1 MCVFNFLKDTSREKD
16 WRCLSISKKK
26 QFSER
31 KGKGAIPFCG
41 IISSISREWNC
52 TYLVFS
58 SCQSLLYSWHE
69 LCTLG
74 KCPAGKCPFGKV
86 SFGESFVGEIF
97 VRGIARLGKCPLGNY
112 QSGKCLWE
120 TVHRGKV
127 RRSNVRRRTVLEHY
141 FVTSVLLKIFYFC
154 QITSKI

>member
-41 IISSISREWNC
+41 IISSISRDWNC

-74 KCPAGKCPFGKV
+74 KCPAEKCPFGKV
-86 SFGESFVGEIF
+86 SFGELFVGEIF
-97 VRGIARLGKCPLGNY
+97 VRRVVRLGKCPLGNY
-112 QSGKCLWE
+112 PSGKSPSVECPSANDPRTLFCNKRILE
-120 TVHRGKV
+120 NLLLV
-127 RRSNVRRRTVLEHY
+127 SNN
-141 FVTSVLLKIFYFC
+141 F
-154 QITSKI
+154 